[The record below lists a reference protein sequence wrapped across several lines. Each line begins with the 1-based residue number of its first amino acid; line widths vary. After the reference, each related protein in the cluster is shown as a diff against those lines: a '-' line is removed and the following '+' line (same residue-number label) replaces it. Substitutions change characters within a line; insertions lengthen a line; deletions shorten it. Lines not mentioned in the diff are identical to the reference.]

1 MPEKSKLINLQLE
14 SPNEAA
20 ELFGVNDSNLKILET
35 ELDVRIVSRG
45 ETMSVTGSQ
54 ENLEKADE
62 ILRALLAIIRKGIK
76 VGPREVVYSINLSN
90 SGTLEYFADMYD
102 EEIAKSAKG
111 KSIRVKTLGQKEYIS
126 AIRGKDLVFG
136 IGPAGTGKTYLAVV
150 MAVAALKNGHV
161 KRIILT
167 RPAVEAGES
176 LGFLPGD
183 LKEKVDP
190 YLRPLYD
197 ALHDILGL
205 EQTTRLIERGTI
217 EIAPLAYMRG
227 RTLDDAFVILDEAQ
241 NTTQAQMKMFLTR
254 LGFGSKIVVTG
265 DTSQIDLPR
274 GVQSGLRAAEQILKD
289 VTGIKFIH
297 LDQTDVVRHP
307 LVAKII
313 QAYENFGP
321 DQQQS
326 K

>member
-1 MPEKSKLINLQLE
+1 MSEKSKLINLQLE
-14 SPNEAA
+14 SPNEAV
-20 ELFGVNDSNLKILET
+20 ELFGVNDSNLKILES
-35 ELDVRIVSRG
+35 ELDVNIVSRG
-45 ETMSVTGSQ
+45 ETISVSGIP
-54 ENLEKADE
+54 ENLEKADN
-62 ILRALLAIIRKGIK
+62 ILQTLLAIIRKGIK

-90 SGTLEYFADMYD
+90 SGTLEYFADLYD
-102 EEIAKSAKG
+102 EEVARSAKG

-150 MAVAALKNGHV
+150 MAVTALKNGHV

-274 GVQSGLRAAEQILKD
+274 GVQSGLRAAERILKD
-289 VTGIKFIH
+289 VSGIKFIH

-313 QAYENFGP
+313 QAYENVE
-321 DQQQS
+321 QTHES

>member
-20 ELFGVNDSNLKILET
+20 ELFGVHDSNLKILES
-35 ELDVRIVSRG
+35 ELGVSIVSRG
-45 ETMSVTGSQ
+45 ETISVSGTP

-62 ILRALLAIIRKGIK
+62 ILQTLLAIIRKGIK
-76 VGPREVVYSINLSN
+76 IGPREVVYSINLSN
-90 SGTLEYFADMYD
+90 SGTLEYFADLYD
-102 EEIAKSAKG
+102 EEIARSAKG

-126 AIRGKDLVFG
+126 AIRNKDLVFG

-150 MAVAALKNGHV
+150 MAVTALKNGHV

-274 GVQSGLRAAEQILKD
+274 GVQSGLKAAERILKD
-289 VTGIKFIH
+289 VSGIKFIH

-307 LVAKII
+307 LVARII
-313 QAYENFGP
+313 QAYENSEP
-321 DQQQS
+321 TQQS
-326 K
+326 